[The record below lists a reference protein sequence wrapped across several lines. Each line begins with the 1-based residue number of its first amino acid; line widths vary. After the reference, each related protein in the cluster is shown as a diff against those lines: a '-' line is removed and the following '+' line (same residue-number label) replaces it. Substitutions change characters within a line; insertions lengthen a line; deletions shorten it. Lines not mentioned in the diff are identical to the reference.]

1 MFASIRIALTAGLL
15 AAYAL
20 SASGQAAGGLSF
32 EDLERLK
39 NAKCTACH
47 DTQKR
52 NVGPS
57 WREIATRYSGDRN
70 ALKVLAQRVR
80 EGSSGNWGSV
90 PMPPNFLP
98 WNEDAES
105 LVRVAYEDCYRVYV
119 CATRGGDHVG
129 YGVRAV
135 VRQGVALEPRPQIL
149 DRVEIRCVG
158 WQEGQF
164 DFSIEAVDVVPY
176 QARTV

>member
-105 LVRVAYEDCYRVYV
+105 LVRVVLGANAVSSLAPV
-119 CATRGGDHVG
+119 AQSTGGG
-129 YGVRAV
+129 GR
-135 VRQGVALEPRPQIL
+135 RLALVIGLRCLIRPKCPSS
-149 DRVEIRCVG
+149 RH
-158 WQEGQF
+158 
-164 DFSIEAVDVVPY
+164 
-176 QARTV
+176 